1 MFKQAFIQRLVVA
14 FSFAFMAITFDT
26 GNHRL
31 HAQVRPPLTTD
42 QALTLAEARSA
53 LVKAYE
59 LGSRA
64 ARSQAIAA
72 EQLPDPNARVGLN
85 NLPVTGSDQFSI
97 ARDFMTMRSIGV
109 MQEFTRDDKRRA
121 RSNRFEREAEA
132 ALAGQLVALAN
143 LRRDTLIAWLER
155 HFQERLRAL
164 LSAQKDE
171 ALLQVS
177 AAESAYRGARGSQA
191 DIFAARIGVE
201 QLEDR
206 IRQADRQ
213 VQIAQARL
221 MRWIGEDA
229 SRPLAPPPPM
239 LDAPIEFDSLDPP
252 MANQRWLDHPVIT
265 LLSSQESVAQA
276 EVDLAGA
283 NRRADW
289 SVELMYSQRG
299 PAYSNMIS
307 INASVPLQW
316 DQGRRQDQELA
327 AKRALLGQAQAQR
340 EEASREHLSE
350 VRSFVQQWR
359 SNRDRLAHY
368 ERSLLVLASERI
380 RAALAA
386 YRGGTSNLTTVLEA
400 RRAEIDL
407 RADHLRLEMET
418 AELWARLNYLQP
430 QKPPLRVTMH
440 TTPALEP

>member
-1 MFKQAFIQRLVVA
+1 MFKQASIRRLGVA
-14 FSFAFMAITFDT
+14 FSFAFIAITVDT
-26 GNHRL
+26 SRHRL
-31 HAQVRPPLTTD
+31 HAQAQPPLTTE
-42 QALTLAEARSA
+42 QALTLAEARSE

-59 LGSRA
+59 LGSQA
-64 ARSQAIAA
+64 ARSQAVAA
-72 EQLPDPNARVGLN
+72 GQLPDPNAKVGLN

-121 RSNRFEREAEA
+121 RSNRFERDAEA
-132 ALAGQLVALAN
+132 ALAGQSVALAN

-171 ALLQVS
+171 ASLQVS
-177 AAESAYRGARGSQA
+177 AAESAYRGARGNQA

-239 LDAPIEFDSLDPP
+239 LDAPTEFDSLDPP
-252 MANQRWLDHPVIT
+252 MVIQRWLEHPVIT
-265 LLSSQESVAQA
+265 LLASQVSVAQA

-316 DQGRRQDQELA
+316 DQGNRQDQELA
-327 AKRALLGQAQAQR
+327 AKRALLEQAQAQR
-340 EEASREHLSE
+340 EEASREHLTE

-368 ERSLLVLASERI
+368 ERTLLVLASERI
-380 RAALAA
+380 RAALVA
-386 YRGGTSNLTTVLEA
+386 YRGGTTSLTTVLEA

-418 AELWARLNYLQP
+418 AELWARLSYLRP
-430 QKPPLRVTMH
+430 QKPPLRVTIR